1 MDAAPGNNG
10 DIIGCSRSATVHGTV
25 HKTTCWGALLVGFI
39 IGVVFTAAAAL
50 AVVLWPRDPS
60 RPQEVA
66 VPSPATRLEVQPELA
81 EEARR
86 IVAAVRRRQ

>member
-10 DIIGCSRSATVHGTV
+10 GIIGCFRNSTLHGTV
-25 HKTTCWGALLVGFI
+25 RKTTCWGALLAGCI
-39 IGVVFTAAAAL
+39 LGVVFTAAAAL
-50 AVVLWPRDPS
+50 AVVLWPEDPS

-86 IVAAVRRRQ
+86 IMAAVRRRQ